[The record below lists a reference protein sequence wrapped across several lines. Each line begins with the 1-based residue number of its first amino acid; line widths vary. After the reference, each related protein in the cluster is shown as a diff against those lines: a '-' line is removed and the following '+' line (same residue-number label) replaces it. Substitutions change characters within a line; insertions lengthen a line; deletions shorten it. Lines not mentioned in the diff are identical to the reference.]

1 MLQHF
6 SQQGCLDEAPPY
18 RGTRRESGG
27 GYSIM
32 QVEGNERLLGGCGSA
47 PSRLAGWAPVA

>member
-18 RGTRRESGG
+18 RGTRPGWGG
-27 GYSIM
+27 VCSII
-32 QVEGNERLLGGCGSA
+32 QVEGYERVLGGCGSA